1 MTFGA
6 EAGLGIGLII
16 LGVVVLVI
24 EFTHPGLFLV
34 IPAVVLIVVGLILAF
49 APPGEL
55 LTIYGVLFVVIAAVA
70 AAVGGIVW
78 YRHMAPTHPP
88 IATVLTSLQGEVG
101 VVVAPVVP
109 NTLKGKV
116 RVKSEVWSARADQPI
131 AVGTRVRVIG
141 GEGVS
146 IVVQP
151 DDGGTSPHAS

>member
-1 MTFGA
+1 MAFGP
-6 EAGLGIGLII
+6 EAGLGIGLVV
-16 LGVVVLVI
+16 LGIVVLVI

-55 LTIYGVLFVVIAAVA
+55 LTFYGVLFVVTAAVVA
-70 AAVGGIVW
+70 AIAGILW

-88 IATVLTSLQGEVG
+88 IATVLTSLKGEVG

-131 AVGTRVRVIG
+131 PVGTRVRVVG

-146 IVVQP
+146 ILVQP
-151 DDGGTSPHAS
+151 EEAAPTPQVS